1 MRQIIFILFF
11 LNLSSI
17 VINGQVSVQVDSIY
31 SFIKRNSIHR
41 NNVNWEIIDKGFKKK
56 LSLAKTDIDS
66 IKGFIYVFDQ
76 LKDFHS
82 SITFNGR
89 QFSNYPE
96 FDDST
101 LKYLI
106 PLVNLS
112 NQRTGIFTAR
122 ILPENFLYLQVPGV
136 QAWGN
141 NVNVFAQKLSDSLC
155 KYMSAATRGIVLDL
169 RLNDGGQFTSMASGL
184 SLLLG
189 ENYIGGGV
197 NIELKRL
204 NKFSIKKKNLWINQ
218 NQMTTVIHK
227 NNINLS
233 KLPVAILIGP
243 NTRSS
248 GSILAISFKGRKN
261 TILIGDSTANGYT
274 TGNEYFSFGSDLFL
288 NLSTSF
294 SIDRNKKVY
303 KLSVPPDIFIRGE
316 DDFINIENDKKVKVA
331 LKWLTRN
338 SYQTTK
344 SSLAAKHRQ

>member
-1 MRQIIFILFF
+1 MKRALFILF
-11 LNLSSI
+11 LYLTSI
-17 VINGQVSVQVDSIY
+17 VTNGQIPIHVDSIY
-31 SFIKRNSIHR
+31 NFIKRNSIHR
-41 NNVNWEIIDKGFKKK
+41 NNVNWDIIDKSFKEKIS
-56 LSLAKTDIDS
+56 LSKADIDS
-66 IKGFIYVFDQ
+66 INCFIYVFDQ

-82 SITFNGR
+82 SITYNGR

-101 LKYLI
+101 LNYLI

-112 NQRTGIFTAR
+112 SQRTGIFIAKL
-122 ILPENFLYLQVPGV
+122 LPENILYLQVPGV

-141 NVNVFAQKLSDSLC
+141 NVNVYAQKLSDTLC
-155 KYMSAATRGIVLDL
+155 KYISGKTRGIVLDL
-169 RLNDGGQFTSMASGL
+169 RLNDGGQFASMASGV

-197 NIELKRL
+197 NTELKQL
-204 NKFSIKKKNLWINQ
+204 NKFTIKKSNLWINKSR
-218 NQMTTVIHK
+218 MTTVIPK
-227 NNINLS
+227 KKINLS

-274 TGNEYFSFGSDLFL
+274 TGNDYFSFGSNFFL

-294 SIDRNKKVY
+294 SIDRNNTVY
-303 KLSVPPDIFIRGE
+303 KYSVPPDILLRGE
-316 DDFINIENDKKVKVA
+316 DDFTNIENDKKVKVA
-331 LKWLTRN
+331 MKWLTNN
-338 SYQTTK
+338 S
-344 SSLAAKHRQ
+344 R